1 MLSSNLW
8 HHSNT
13 LDCVATGL
21 NDHSAMLRDR
31 STSISLTILSHKNVG
46 TLGGPENV
54 FALNN
59 PTPSLQQYYLTAKL
73 EADEF

>member
-1 MLSSNLW
+1 MLSSNYW

-13 LDCVATGL
+13 LDCVTTDL
-21 NDHSAMLRDR
+21 NDHSAMLCDL
-31 STSISLTILSHKNVG
+31 STYISLTIG

-59 PTPSLQQYYLTAKL
+59 PTPSLQQYYFTAKL
-73 EADEF
+73 EADKL